1 LGLLYIKKATQH
13 LSYVASFARPI
24 KKGMPTHTFHN
35 SLGLFFVFRAPTS
48 GYSYPFRCF
57 LALLILKNLK
67 QGGDT

>member
-35 SLGLFFVFRAPTS
+35 SL
-48 GYSYPFRCF
+48 
-57 LALLILKNLK
+57 
-67 QGGDT
+67 